1 MQPASAYP
9 STIRAHVA
17 ASAIDRVTRFFT
29 ATLDDTFVELIANA
43 RRSDPTRIHVATEP
57 SPHGGTFV
65 HVTDDGCGIADP
77 SVLLAF
83 GRSGWDRATADR
95 EDPAG
100 IGIYALSRSG
110 CCISSRPRSASADA
124 APGWR
129 AQIPPEAFVGKT
141 DAAIVPDESA
151 PCPHGT
157 AVRFVTES
165 SAESVAS
172 ALRGAALHCPI
183 PVALNGDPL
192 ERKAFLDGAVHAET
206 WNGIVFG
213 VFPHHA
219 ALFRDPDVNFHG
231 LTIDAKLP
239 TVQTIDD
246 GVWAVRADIDNA
258 PGLELVLPARKELVE
273 TCFAADMREAA
284 RLAIYRAMRKADR
297 SPALAHAEY
306 ARARQAGIDMQ
317 IPPAVL
323 RPWRPAIANSNDWRD
338 SPRTEPVRP
347 STIVVTP
354 DLEPQ
359 DEQALWRA
367 AERAGIQHRL
377 FEPDRRYEGYSW
389 YDSLAH
395 AREVDFSVTRNG
407 VTHRLTVLRGID
419 TDDIPAID
427 PGRPDSYARPD
438 SIEIALRVA
447 RRNGPAETIPIPADL
462 AFVGKAW
469 CYTEEIHPLVT
480 ADSELEPHV
489 LASIVQAAYFCP
501 SDDADSDSWETQ
513 RDRFQAD
520 AMHASIELLASE
532 DEARKHTI
540 AQAVWRDIFWVIPR
554 DRAVVITVKDG
565 KVDVEFAPETEPREQ
580 VPA

>member
-1 MQPASAYP
+1 MTQKTTLPAS
-9 STIRAHVA
+9 IRAHVA

-57 SPHGGTFV
+57 SPHGGTV
-65 HVTDDGCGIADP
+65 ILVADDGCGIADP

-110 CCISSRPRSASADA
+110 CRISSRPRAASLD

-129 AQIPPEAFVGKT
+129 ADIPPEAFLGKT

-151 PCPHGT
+151 PRPHGT
-157 AVRFVTES
+157 AVRFHTES

-172 ALRGAALHCPI
+172 ALKRAALHCPI
-183 PVALNGDPL
+183 PVVLNGDRL
-192 ERKAFLDGAVHAET
+192 ERKAFLDGAVHAEK

-219 ALFRDPDVNFHG
+219 AAFRDPDVNFHG

-273 TCFAADMREAA
+273 TRFAADMREAA
-284 RLAIYRAMRKADR
+284 RLAIYRAMRQADR

-306 ARARQAGIDMQ
+306 ARARKAGIDMQ
-317 IPPAVL
+317 IAPAVL
-323 RPWRPAIANSNDWRD
+323 RPWRPAIADSNDWRD
-338 SPRTEPVRP
+338 SPKAEPVRP

-367 AERAGIQHRL
+367 AERAGICHRL

-389 YDSLAH
+389 YDSLAR
-395 AREVDFSVTRNG
+395 AREVDFSVTRDG
-407 VTHRLTVLRGID
+407 VTHPLSVLRGID
-419 TDDIPAID
+419 TDDVPAVE
-427 PGRPDSYARPD
+427 PNQPESYARPD

-447 RRNGPAETIPIPADL
+447 RRNGPSETIAIPADL
-462 AFVGKAW
+462 VFAGEAW
-469 CYTEEIHPLVT
+469 CYREEIHPLVT
-480 ADSELEPHV
+480 ADSDLEPHV
-489 LASIVQAAYFCP
+489 LASIMHAAYFCP

-520 AMHASIELLASE
+520 AMHAAIELLASE

-540 AQAVWRDIFWVIPR
+540 AQAVWRDIFWVLPR
-554 DRAVVITVKDG
+554 DRAVTITVKDG
-565 KVDVEFAPETEPREQ
+565 KVEVDFAPEAEPREQ

>member
-1 MQPASAYP
+1 MTRKTTLPAS
-9 STIRAHVA
+9 IRAHVA

-65 HVTDDGCGIADP
+65 LVADDGCGIADP

-110 CCISSRPRSASADA
+110 CCISSRPRSATLD

-129 AQIPPEAFVGKT
+129 ARIPPEAFVGKT

-157 AVRFVTES
+157 AVRFATDS
-165 SAESVAS
+165 SAESVAA
-172 ALRGAALHCPI
+172 ALRRAALHCPI
-183 PVALNGDPL
+183 PIVLNGDPL

-258 PGLELVLPARKELVE
+258 PDLELVLPARKELVE
-273 TCFAADMREAA
+273 TRFAADMREAA

-306 ARARQAGIDMQ
+306 ARAREAGIDMQ
-317 IPPAVL
+317 VAPALL
-323 RPWRPAIANSNDWRD
+323 RPWRPAIANSNDWRE
-338 SPRTEPVRP
+338 SPKAEPVRP
-347 STIVVTP
+347 STIVMAA

-359 DEQALWRA
+359 DQQALWRA
-367 AERAGIQHRL
+367 AERAGIRHRL
-377 FEPDRRYEGYSW
+377 FEADRRYEGYSW

-395 AREVDFSVTRNG
+395 AREVDFSVTRDG
-407 VTHRLTVLRGID
+407 VTHPLSVLRGID
-419 TDDIPAID
+419 TDDVPAID
-427 PGRPDSYARPD
+427 PGRPESYARPD

-447 RRNGPAETIPIPADL
+447 RRNGSPETIPIPADL
-462 AFVGKAW
+462 AFVGDAW
-469 CYTEEIHPLVT
+469 CYTDEIHPLVT
-480 ADSELEPHV
+480 ADSELVPHE
-489 LASIVQAAYFCP
+489 LAAIVHAGYFCP

-520 AMHASIELLASE
+520 AMHAAIELLASE

-565 KVDVEFAPETEPREQ
+565 KVEVEFAPEAEPREQ